1 MVNLD
6 RKADLKLS
14 LLQQKDSPVTEN
26 KIEGPAA
33 PNSSQNQNAET
44 DFLKIQELSKVPKD
58 NKAKAILFMNLQ
70 AIFGCMAAL
79 TFKKIARE
87 GVSVIEFSLARNLFN
102 FVMIQCC
109 LWYWNLNPIR
119 DFPKHQK
126 LFLGLRATFGQTGF
140 LLFQLIVLF
149 IPLMLEMVILQTSP
163 FWTSILGLLINR
175 ERVQKFE
182 YLAMVICFGCVISM
196 LFSKPSTQSTYSES
210 TRLTGIMLAFVLSW
224 VFSATCV
231 FNRRLK
237 DVHFAVVL
245 FYHCIFGI
253 SAATIVIIGEKL
265 ITGNPFRIYTGRQY
279 AFLLLCCAFDW
290 LSLSLQTI
298 AF

>member
-1 MVNLD
+1 
-6 RKADLKLS
+6 
-14 LLQQKDSPVTEN
+14 
-26 KIEGPAA
+26 
-33 PNSSQNQNAET
+33 
-44 DFLKIQELSKVPKD
+44 
-58 NKAKAILFMNLQ
+58 
-70 AIFGCMAAL
+70 
-79 TFKKIARE
+79 
-87 GVSVIEFSLARNLFN
+87 
-102 FVMIQCC
+102 
-109 LWYWNLNPIR
+109 
-119 DFPKHQK
+119 
-126 LFLGLRATFGQTGF
+126 
-140 LLFQLIVLF
+140 
-149 IPLMLEMVILQTSP
+149 MLEMVILQTSP

-210 TRLTGIMLAFVLSW
+210 TRLTGIMLAFLLSW

-279 AFLLLCCAFDW
+279 AFLLICCAFDW
-290 LSLSLQTI
+290 LSLSL
-298 AF
+298 